1 MIAFYAPGRPG
12 AALSEPSQCGA
23 LTQEAVWIDLLEPTP
38 EEEQALEA
46 ALGVDIPTREEMQA
60 IELSSRLYEENGLL
74 FMTAT
79 VMSQAE
85 TNRPQ
90 STAVTFILGAQR
102 LITLRY
108 ADPAPFNAFRLRREA
123 NL

>member
-1 MIAFYAPGRPG
+1 MISFYAPGQPG
-12 AALSEPSQCGA
+12 RTVNGPNECAI
-23 LTQEAVWIDLLEPTP
+23 LTQDAVWIDLLEPTP

-102 LITLRY
+102 LI
-108 ADPAPFNAFRLRREA
+108 
-123 NL
+123 